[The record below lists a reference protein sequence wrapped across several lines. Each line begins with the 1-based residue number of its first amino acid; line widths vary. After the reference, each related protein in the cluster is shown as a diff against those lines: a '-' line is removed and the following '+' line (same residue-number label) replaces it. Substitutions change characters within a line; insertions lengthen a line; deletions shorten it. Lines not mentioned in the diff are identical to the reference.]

1 MKEKLLIFTFTI
13 LLLISCK
20 EEKLEI
26 PKTTAVN
33 ENSIQFKKDG
43 ELSFLD
49 EDGKFLAIVDIE
61 IADTEQKRATGLMF
75 REKMMENQAMLFVFP
90 NEDFQS
96 FWMKNTILSLDMIF
110 VNSNKQIVNI
120 QKDTTP
126 FTTTNYPS
134 TEPAIYVVEVIAG
147 FTDKFNIQSKNSI
160 TWRITN

>member
-1 MKEKLLIFTFTI
+1 MKEKLLIFTFSL

-33 ENSIQFKKDG
+33 ESSIQFKKDG

-49 EDGKFLAIVDIE
+49 ENGKILTTVDIE

-75 REKMMENQAMLFVFP
+75 RDKMNENQAMLFVFP

-110 VNSNKQIVNI
+110 INSNRQIVNI
-120 QKDTTP
+120 HKNTTP
-126 FTTTNYPS
+126 FTTKSYPS

-147 FTDKFNIQSKNSI
+147 FTDKFNIQPKNSI